1 MAKLFANL
9 DILKNAPR
17 PNIVLPDGSINQG
30 GSTLARTSFA
40 SVISLSDRLKQSKL
54 GTTRHLPEFFLSDL
68 FTGVITIKKYEPFQ
82 HTSNIKVVYP
92 SATVDQGS
100 ATIKLIRFLP
110 TQGGTNPT
118 FVTLNSL
125 NLQGT
130 IFSNGVYTSV
140 TTIIYPIGV
149 GKIQQ
154 GSVVIK
160 LPINVVNQG
169 TGTNPTYSIGLDKVK
184 LRQGL
189 SWNGLIYYSSVIPN
203 TPLANYITIPTIV
216 INTPNAN
223 YLTIPTLIL
232 GRPDANYLTFPTIV
246 IPEFINSDPNIRVK
260 TQGLKTLR
268 YTADRSLALFT
279 PQIKHGSE
287 EPQNQINNDATKN
300 SFKPT
305 GAGKRIIDLLGG
317 RYGVNATAPV
327 QDYLTE
333 TKDNKNVPDA
343 ESRIITN
350 VLGDR
355 NVSND
360 IVNNLLKTV
369 QIGSKVINI
378 VPKKESNV
386 TYKTYGDVSSYS
398 DLIKKIVSRTARPE
412 NSKYNGKEVKVSFA
426 RYGGSTVTFTA
437 FLTSLS
443 DSVNTSYGDVNYVGK
458 QDTFKVYKGTTR
470 QIGIGFKAVALGSD
484 SGFATSDQKARALA
498 DKVNKLIQTTVVG
511 KVGGKAYTEGPFIK
525 FSLTGLYS
533 NLSAIVNSVKIDVS
547 TTETPWDAKE
557 VLPMYYDI
565 SLDLTI
571 LSTQEG
577 TLFDSNKTFIG

>member
-1 MAKLFANL
+1 
-9 DILKNAPR
+9 
-17 PNIVLPDGSINQG
+17 V
-30 GSTLARTSFA
+30 
-40 SVISLSDRLKQSKL
+40 
-54 GTTRHLPEFFLSDL
+54 
-68 FTGVITIKKYEPFQ
+68 
-82 HTSNIKVVYP
+82 
-92 SATVDQGS
+92 
-100 ATIKLIRFLP
+100 
-110 TQGGTNPT
+110 
-118 FVTLNSL
+118 
-125 NLQGT
+125 
-130 IFSNGVYTSV
+130 
-140 TTIIYPIGV
+140 
-149 GKIQQ
+149 
-154 GSVVIK
+154 
-160 LPINVVNQG
+160 
-169 TGTNPTYSIGLDKVK
+169 TYSIGLDKVK

-189 SWNGLIYYSSVIPN
+189 SFNGLIYYSGVIPN

-223 YLTIPTLIL
+223 YLTIPTIIL

-268 YTADRSLALFT
+268 YTADRSLAYFT

-287 EPQNQINNDATKN
+287 EPQNQINNDVTKN

-305 GAGKRIIDLLGG
+305 GAGKMIIDLLGG
-317 RYGVNATAPV
+317 RYGANATAPV
-327 QDYLTE
+327 QNYLTE

-360 IVNNLLKTV
+360 IVNNLLKT
-369 QIGSKVINI
+369 KVINTI
-378 VPKKESNV
+378 PKKESNV

-443 DSVNTSYGDVNYVGK
+443 DSVNTTYGDINYVGK

-498 DKVNKLIQTTVVG
+498 TKVNKLIQTTVVG